1 MQGLYIG
8 VMVIISIL
16 LILSILLQPSQK
28 SGLIGDATDI
38 EKREKRGSELFLYR
52 LTIILSILFFTL
64 SLAYPL
70 FLFFTSN

>member
-8 VMVIISIL
+8 VMVVISIL

-28 SGLIGDATDI
+28 SGLIGDATDM

-52 LTIILSILFFTL
+52 STIILSILFFTF

-70 FLFFTSN
+70 FLFFISK